1 MGRLDG
7 SPEGGG
13 RQGGMEGIRQSGL
26 WSYGAMS
33 STGMGRKPT
42 HRLEK
47 QGCQWMQARYAHNL
61 LETWDREMER
71 GRLGRGGM
79 IPRRT
84 NASSSCKQ
92 LQGLHIISEPMA
104 EPPAA
109 RPEVRGDPGLVEQ
122 VCMPSTGCH
131 DRHGPFEA
139 RFFSFCSRKCF
150 RAEAALPREQPAVE
164 KRVWLSFWSSQH
176 DEAVTHRGAGRAVG
190 SAVDRPNPAGRIEQT
205 ADRFAGRRLRTYML
219 KMRRREGLLLMPAD
233 PDRVWPPTLP
243 CPRPRPV
250 AAL

>member
-33 STGMGRKPT
+33 STGMGRKPA

-47 QGCQWMQARYAHNL
+47 QGCQWMQARYMHITCWRHGT
-61 LETWDREMER
+61 EKWR
-71 GRLGRGGM
+71 GGGWGGGM

-84 NASSSCKQ
+84 NAASSCKQ
-92 LQGLHIISEPMA
+92 LQGLHIISEPMT

-139 RFFSFCSRKCF
+139 RFFFPF
-150 RAEAALPREQPAVE
+150 AAANA
-164 KRVWLSFWSSQH
+164 S
-176 DEAVTHRGAGRAVG
+176 
-190 SAVDRPNPAGRIEQT
+190 
-205 ADRFAGRRLRTYML
+205 GRRPLCQGSSRQSKRGSGSRSGQVSMM
-219 KMRRREGLLLMPAD
+219 KP
-233 PDRVWPPTLP
+233 
-243 CPRPRPV
+243 
-250 AAL
+250 